1 MRFII
6 EKPKLQKG
14 LSYVLQTSILK
25 NAVEA
30 AGIDCNIDLNY
41 WNPYRIPVGETIL
54 ECFYWLPNENV
65 DYDRFYVRA
74 GTVQSENRKIA
85 QELLKEKVIPQFI
98 DWGIKIKLL
107 PANSTLLKHNS
118 YFNAVFKNNA
128 VKLFYA

>member
-1 MRFII
+1 MRFDID
-6 EKPKLQKG
+6 KPKLRKG

-25 NAVEA
+25 DAIEA
-30 AGIDCNIDLNY
+30 AGIDCNINLHY
-41 WNPYRIPVGETIL
+41 WNPYKIPVGETIL

-85 QELLKEKVIPQFI
+85 QELLKIKAIPKFI
-98 DWGIKIKLL
+98 DWIIKIKSL
-107 PANSTLLKHNS
+107 PANSTSLKHNS
-118 YFNAVFKNNA
+118 YFNAVFRDNE